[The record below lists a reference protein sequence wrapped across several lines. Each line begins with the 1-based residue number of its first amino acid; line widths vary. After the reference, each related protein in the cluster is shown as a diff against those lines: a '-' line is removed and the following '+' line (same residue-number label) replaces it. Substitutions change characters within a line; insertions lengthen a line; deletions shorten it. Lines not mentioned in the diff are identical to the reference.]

1 MKKLGKKFSFLTKI
15 MLVVGL
21 LISNLSSLSLVFA
34 YEATD
39 MVQITV
45 VDGKLNIK
53 YLDELAEE
61 VENVNV
67 NVYENYTYL
76 DDTLYYVDEYA
87 IEAGK
92 VSNYSLTSEELLD
105 SEGYNVESIL
115 TNIIFDGLYEV
126 KVEITDTNNEVI
138 DSAIYSENVTHDSGL
153 VLKVFDGADVEIV
166 PSSTGVYSVTEANS
180 KVKVVAKV
188 LAGGLNPTDEFYY
201 EDEGFMASDLL
212 DLEFKSEM
220 DYNGYL
226 FGEYTLPVAVKVLDS
241 NMEEVVYDSS
251 LNIMYEEYAKNDL
264 VLNNKTSELLLE
276 DSYKFVG
283 ESKDGSLNVLLD
295 STKANTMLDLYNIV
309 NSVYGDSE
317 IVSYA
322 ISNSEYEDVLATYD
336 AELLGVT
343 LEEYLETML
352 LDDTTVLTLSNDGLT
367 ITYNVL
373 VVGDTNGDNVINQD
387 DLLNLVDQVL
397 GEEVDLEKSDLNKDG
412 SVDVLD
418 VMYLDQVSKNES
430 WDVTLEEVE
439 ATVDAN
445 LVLNGTDIVS
455 GDEFTVDYVLSVS
468 DYAVNGVAGLFK
480 YDETML
486 ELVSIE
492 VANEWLGNYKD
503 GKFLYLGTDSLTGTV
518 TTDEETGEEIITPE
532 DYVIVT
538 ATFKALMSGE
548 SEVSVE
554 EREYINQ
561 NQYLN
566 VTNELEPVMVLVN
579 ASNNNN
585 LASLTVAGQVIELLE
600 DVLEYEITVGNDVT
614 VADVEAILE
623 NVAASITSIVAPEE
637 LAEGENTI
645 TITVTAENGDEKVY
659 TVVVNR
665 DEAVKEETTTQVNY
679 NNYYNDYEE
688 DKTEELPT
696 IGTEEETEEEEEIVE
711 EEKDSN
717 LSRIVII
724 ILILLVIAGLIYLI
738 FKDEDDEETKKTN
751 KDINR
756 LKKEKEELDVKEERT
771 SNKSS
776 GKSVNNNKNKKPNNK
791 K

>member
-1 MKKLGKKFSFLTKI
+1 MKKIGKGFSFLTKI
-15 MLVVGL
+15 MLVIGL

-34 YEATD
+34 DEATD

-45 VDGKLNIK
+45 VDDKLNIK
-53 YLDELAEE
+53 YLGELAEE

-87 IEAGK
+87 TEAGR

-105 SEGYNVESIL
+105 SEGYLVESIL
-115 TNIIFDGLYEV
+115 NNIIFDGLYEV

-138 DSAIYSENVTHDSGL
+138 DSAIYSENIAHDSGL
-153 VLKVFDGADVEIV
+153 VVKVFDSADVEIL
-166 PSSTGVYSVTEANS
+166 PSSTGVYSVTETNS
-180 KVKVVAKV
+180 KIKVVSKI
-188 LAGGLNPTDEFYY
+188 LAGGLNPTDEFTY
-201 EDEGFMASDLL
+201 EDEGFMAADLL
-212 DLEFKSEM
+212 NLEFKSEM

-226 FGEYTLPVAVKVLDS
+226 FGEYTLPVAVKILNS
-241 NMEEVVYDSS
+241 NMEEVTYDSS
-251 LNIMYEEYAKNDL
+251 LNIMYEDYAKNTSN
-264 VLNNKTSELLLE
+264 LNNKTSELLLE
-276 DSYKFVG
+276 DSYEFVG
-283 ESKDGSLNVLLD
+283 ESKNGKLNILLD
-295 STKANTMLDLYNIV
+295 STKANTLLDLYNIV

-317 IVSYA
+317 IISYV
-322 ISNSEYEDVLATYD
+322 ISNSEYEDVLSTYD
-336 AELLGVT
+336 AELLGVS

-367 ITYNVL
+367 VTYNVV

-387 DLLNLVDQVL
+387 DLLGLVDQVI
-397 GEEVDLEKSDLNKDG
+397 GETETDLEKSDFNQDG
-412 SVDVLD
+412 LVDVLD
-418 VMYLDQVSKNES
+418 VMYLDQVAKNES

-468 DYAVNGVAGLFK
+468 DYAVNGVAGLFT

-486 ELVSIE
+486 ELVSME
-492 VANEWLGNYKD
+492 VKNDWLGNYKN
-503 GKFLYLGTDSLTGTV
+503 GKFLYLGTDSLTGNV
-518 TTDEETGEEIITPE
+518 TIDEETEEEVITPE

-538 ATFKALMSGE
+538 ATFKALKSGE

-566 VTNELEPVMVLVN
+566 VVNELEPIIVVVN
-579 ASNNNN
+579 ASDNNN
-585 LASLTVAGQVIELLE
+585 LSSLTVAGQVIELLE
-600 DVLEYEITVGNDVT
+600 DVFEYKITVSNDVT

-637 LAEGENTI
+637 LVEGENTI

-665 DEAVKEETTTQVNY
+665 EEAVKEETTTQVNY

-688 DKTEELPT
+688 DNTEELPIVDT
-696 IGTEEETEEEEEIVE
+696 DEDEEEEEEPVKE
-711 EEKDSN
+711 EESN

-738 FKDEDDEETKKTN
+738 FKDEDDDETKKTN

-756 LKKEKEELDVKEERT
+756 LKKEKEELDVKVEKNT
-771 SNKSS
+771 DKAYNKPT
-776 GKSVNNNKNKKPNNK
+776 NNYKNKKPNNK